1 MSKDFS
7 DRSAVE
13 LAALMTNNS
22 PQMECQICLAL
33 LLDIQLYPGVPNLPM
48 DTELVIHRDYS
59 FLCGKLAADG
69 GCGNFFHRGCLSMVI
84 RHGKPC
90 PKCTRIVR
98 NINLCPAV
106 IQGTVDAM
114 DIWTSAATALTGQ
127 LTLLHS
133 GLEATRAQ
141 YAAVTAERE
150 EVQRQNRRLL
160 REVAALRR
168 GTPYP
173 VEQPP
178 TSDAST
184 STEARVDQHGST
196 RRPARKHAST
206 QTRPHLQSRSSWSA
220 LPLLQ
225 MVSVAFS
232 SVKRS
237 LAACSD
243 KVWSTCWELFP

>member
-1 MSKDFS
+1 MFKDFS

-22 PQMECQICLAL
+22 PQMECQICLAF
-33 LLDIQLYPGVPNLPM
+33 LLDIQLYPGVPNLPT
-48 DTELVIHRDYS
+48 DTETTRSYAGSWLLMGDVEIS
-59 FLCGKLAADG
+59 STEAASA
-69 GCGNFFHRGCLSMVI
+69 C
-84 RHGKPC
+84 
-90 PKCTRIVR
+90 RIVR
-98 NINLCPAV
+98 NINLCPPV
-106 IQGTVDAM
+106 VQGTVDAM

-150 EVQRQNRRLL
+150 VQRQNRRLL

-184 STEARVDQHGST
+184 STEASVY
-196 RRPARKHAST
+196 ANAST
-206 QTRPHLQSRSSWSA
+206 STKQVV
-220 LPLLQ
+220 
-225 MVSVAFS
+225 MVSS
-232 SVKRS
+232 STSTDGVSGFLLRKALLSCLFRQGVEH
-237 LAACSD
+237 LLGIIPVGLGRRRLLCSFLESFHLLEELD
-243 KVWSTCWELFP
+243 ELVWNRAE

>member
-1 MSKDFS
+1 
-7 DRSAVE
+7 
-13 LAALMTNNS
+13 
-22 PQMECQICLAL
+22 
-33 LLDIQLYPGVPNLPM
+33 
-48 DTELVIHRDYS
+48 
-59 FLCGKLAADG
+59 
-69 GCGNFFHRGCLSMVI
+69 
-84 RHGKPC
+84 
-90 PKCTRIVR
+90 
-98 NINLCPAV
+98 
-106 IQGTVDAM
+106 M

-184 STEARVDQHGST
+184 STEASVY
-196 RRPARKHAST
+196 ANAST
-206 QTRPHLQSRSSWSA
+206 STKQVVMVSSSTSTDGVSGFLLRKALLSCLFRQGVEHLLGIIPVGLGRRRLLCSFLESFHLLEELDELVWNRADGVNVDDAGRTLHRVMAEKRWSRENPAFHQLPCLLWSPSCPRGCLRSSGR
-220 LPLLQ
+220 L
-225 MVSVAFS
+225 
-232 SVKRS
+232 R
-237 LAACSD
+237 
-243 KVWSTCWELFP
+243 STCPYLLVLWNRYSRI